1 MVLVLFHNQ
10 NIIIATTQCEVC
22 RDLFSNISYFVSNMM
37 QGRKENVF
45 RSGLAFNCLSM
56 KLD

>member
-10 NIIIATTQCEVC
+10 NSIIATTQYDVC